1 VECSVNTK
9 EIGVIV
15 AFTALTAVLNLVK
28 IPVPF
33 LPYFSY
39 QLGDITLVIAFL
51 LFGLGIGF
59 AVVILSMIV
68 SIAMLPSAVGIIG
81 APYYQAAVIS
91 MVLGV
96 CLYEKL
102 IKPKIQNSR
111 YLVAKSAS
119 ISTVISILTRTL
131 IMLPLDYYIY
141 GYLVSI
147 VSGWSLTDAYALVL
161 TTLPLMVIY
170 NITVPLFAIPTSYYT
185 AEKVSKHYKS
195 GFFTK
200 SLIRNNSG
208 KQAVNVGSPFKP
220 APSLELNQ
228 ANTKSTQEKT

>member
-1 VECSVNTK
+1 VNTK
-9 EIGVIV
+9 AVGVV
-15 AFTALTAVLNLVK
+15 ASFTALTAVLNLIK

-59 AVVILSMIV
+59 AVVALSMMV
-68 SIAMLPSAVGIIG
+68 SVVMLPNAVGIIG

-96 CLYEKL
+96 CLYEKI

-119 ISTVISILTRTL
+119 ISTLVSILTRTL

-161 TTLPLMVIY
+161 STLPLMVLY
-170 NITVPLFAIPTSYYT
+170 NVTVPLFAIPTSYYT
-185 AEKVSKHYKS
+185 AEKVAKHYKS

-200 SLIRNNSG
+200 SLIQNNT
-208 KQAVNVGSPFKP
+208 ARPTPNLGSPFKP
-220 APSLELNQ
+220 VPTLEINQ
-228 ANTKSTQEKT
+228 VNTKTSTEKT

>member
-1 VECSVNTK
+1 LNTK
-9 EIGVIV
+9 AVGVV
-15 AFTALTAVLNLVK
+15 ASFTALTAVLNLVK

-59 AVVILSMIV
+59 AVVALSMVV
-68 SIAMLPSAVGIIG
+68 SVVMLPNAVGIIG

-96 CLYEKL
+96 CLYEKI

-119 ISTVISILTRTL
+119 VSTVISILTRTL

-147 VSGWSLTDAYALVL
+147 VSGWSLADAYALIL
-161 TTLPLMVIY
+161 STLPLMVLY

-200 SLIRNNSG
+200 SLIHNNPAKPNPNLS
-208 KQAVNVGSPFKP
+208 SPFKP
-220 APSLELNQ
+220 APTLNNNQ
-228 ANTKSTQEKT
+228 ANTKAAKESTQ